1 MCTHTH
7 ARTYVIRQRLDEIIV
22 DAPDLLDIRDDA
34 INRRARLPPPHAVL
48 EEDDS
53 RLLALL

>member
-1 MCTHTH
+1 MHTH

-34 INRRARLPPPHAVL
+34 INRRARLPPPHAIL
-48 EEDDS
+48 EEDDGC
-53 RLLALL
+53 LLALL